1 MTAREKYII
10 ETILADAGLEP
21 LYEGANDQEPKPK
34 PKPITGLNH
43 RAKSEYSVC

>member
-21 LYEGANDQEPKPK
+21 LYEGAYDQEPKPK
-34 PKPITGLNH
+34 PITVLKH
-43 RAKSEYSVC
+43 RANSEYSVC